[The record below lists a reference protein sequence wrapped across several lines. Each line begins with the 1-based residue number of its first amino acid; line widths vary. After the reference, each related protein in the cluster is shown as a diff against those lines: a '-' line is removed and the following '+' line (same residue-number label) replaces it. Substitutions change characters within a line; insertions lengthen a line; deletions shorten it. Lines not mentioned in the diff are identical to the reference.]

1 MLPDSIIGNENKE
14 NEFLNLLLM
23 VKQFNNSP
31 LLKRICLY
39 SFGLGSCL
47 AALIIFSSAIL
58 EYQTR
63 RNQISICLE
72 EIVELNLEPLSA
84 AVWKNESQLIE
95 KTLSAMQQKCQPTTE
110 SNLSPLFLA
119 LVFDDDRR
127 IHVGKT
133 LIQGPDLK
141 QVYPISYWKRGGA
154 QAYWLGELRVTQSL
168 AGLYNEVSWTTL
180 TRLISV
186 LIVIAATTLC
196 FATLAYIIVIRRV
209 QMLMEHFDTN
219 DFVDSAISLVENE
232 NTEVSRLL
240 LSFLDLR
247 YQLEEKYKNSE
258 SKIILCQKERDV
270 AVKASEVKSQ
280 FLSKMSHEL
289 RTPMNGLLGF
299 TTLLLETKLED
310 EQREYAQTIQAS
322 LESLLYVVND
332 VLDLS
337 RIESGDLNVSNIPF
351 SLRSVVS
358 GVAVLLKNRA
368 VSKGLAFESR
378 ISPDIPQTLRGDPV
392 RIRQVLMNLVAN
404 AIQHTQEGYV
414 LINIEY
420 SSQEKKRAYIRIAIE
435 DSGTIPTQRGKQGR
449 NEVEKGFSA
458 ELREKRSLGLDVCYQ
473 LVGLMGSVL
482 LNESRAEMGSTF
494 WFELSLPIIKE
505 STSPDPIDFTQSKSL
520 RVLVVD
526 SYELS
531 RKITLEL
538 LQEWG
543 IIFEAVSTAG
553 EALKILKQG
562 DETKDG
568 AFNMVLCDDLLLDLS
583 GLEIC
588 QRIRQIYPVN
598 IQIVILC
605 SNPQLG
611 DAEAFFFSGA
621 NGFISKQLRDPFLRA
636 VMCQVYFERNR
647 QGAEKRLVTRYTV
660 SDAEQGESNDL
671 LLSHFGS
678 SSVLVVEHNIVNQQ
692 LVTKMLENNACHVD
706 LASNGFE
713 AVELFKQNNYQLI
726 LMDCLMPDMDG
737 YETTQILRKIEAST
751 ENKQRTPIV
760 ALTTQ
765 TIDGEA
771 DRCFKVGMDE
781 FMAKPF
787 KLAQLE
793 MVLERYIN

>member
-1 MLPDSIIGNENKE
+1 MNVP
-14 NEFLNLLLM
+14 NL
-23 VKQFNNSP
+23 VRQFNNSP

-39 SFGLGSCL
+39 GFCFGSCL

-58 EYQTR
+58 EYQAR
-63 RNQISICLE
+63 RSQVNSCLE
-72 EIVELNLEPLSA
+72 QIVSLNLESLSE
-84 AVWKNESQLIE
+84 AVWKNDSQVIE
-95 KTLSAMQQKCQPTTE
+95 KTLSVMQQKCQPTSE
-110 SNLSPLFLA
+110 SDLSPLFLA

-141 QVYPISYWKRGGA
+141 QAYPISYWKRGGA

-168 AGLYNEVSWTTL
+168 AGLYGEVSWNTL
-180 TRLISV
+180 IRLISA
-186 LIVIAATTLC
+186 IFVIAATTLC
-196 FATLAYIIVIRRV
+196 FAVLAYIFVVRRI
-209 QMLMEHFDTN
+209 QELMALFNTN
-219 DFVDSAISLVENE
+219 NFEGSINSLMASE

-247 YQLEEKYKNSE
+247 YQLEEKYKYSE
-258 SKIILCQKERDV
+258 SKIILCQKERDI

-404 AIQHTQEGYV
+404 AIAHTQEGYV

-420 SSQEKKRAYIRIAIE
+420 SSQENKRAFIRIAIE
-435 DSGTIPTQRGKQGR
+435 DSGTIPTQRGRQ
-449 NEVEKGFSA
+449 NQSEVEKGFSA
-458 ELREKRSLGLDVCYQ
+458 ELRERRSLGLDVCYQ

-494 WFELSLPIIKE
+494 WFELSLPIIKD
-505 STSPDPIDFTQSKSL
+505 SNSVDPIDFTQAKSL

-543 IIFEAVSTAG
+543 IVFEAVSTAS
-553 EALKILKQG
+553 EAIRVLQQVDKTQ
-562 DETKDG
+562 ES

-583 GLEIC
+583 GLELC
-588 QRIRQIYPVN
+588 QRIRQIYTVN

-621 NGFISKQLRDPFLRA
+621 NGFISKQLRDPYLRA
-636 VMCQVYFERNR
+636 VMCQVYLERNR
-647 QGAEKRLVTRYTV
+647 RGVEKRLVTRYTV
-660 SDAEQGESNDL
+660 SDAQQGDSNDIL
-671 LLSHFGS
+671 PSHIGR

-692 LVTKMLENNACHVD
+692 LVIRMLENNACHVD

-713 AVELFKQNNYQLI
+713 AVELFKQNTYQLI

-737 YETTQILRKIEAST
+737 YETTQIIRKIEKST
-751 ENKQRTPIV
+751 ANANRTPIV
-760 ALTTQ
+760 ALTTHA
-765 TIDGEA
+765 IDGEA